1 MTDRNSR
8 LIEGPIPKTLIM
20 LTIPMIFGTIS
31 MIIFN
36 LTDTFFV
43 GQLGTGQL
51 AAMSFTFPVV
61 LFVNNLAHAVAIG
74 ASAVISHSIGE
85 GNRNKVKRLTTDS
98 IVLSLLLVGFIVPI
112 GLLTINPLFHFLGAS
127 LEIITYIREY
137 MVIWYLG
144 LVFIVVPMVG
154 TNAIRA
160 AGDTKTPAF
169 IMMFAAGANIILD
182 PILIFGIGPV
192 PRLEIAGAAMA
203 TVIARALTLIM
214 SLYFLYYNER
224 MLSFDIPSLNSILV
238 SWIQILYIGLPN
250 AGAMIIT
257 PLAAGFITRIV
268 ATYGS
273 DAVAGFGIATRMDSF
288 ALIVIMALA
297 SVVGP
302 FIGQNWGA
310 GKFDRIKSGTKFSYR
325 FSLIWGLIMFIVFA
339 FLGGTVGSIF
349 SDDPEVISV
358 TGLYL
363 SIVPIGYG
371 LYGIVAISTSA
382 MSVLKKPIH
391 AAILTLTQAFI
402 LYIPMAYVGSLLV
415 GLWGVFLALPVSYL
429 VSSIVA
435 IYTLNRIIMYRE
447 KTVKRVIDQKIIQM
461 EA

>member
-1 MTDRNSR
+1 M
-8 LIEGPIPKTLIM
+8 IEGPIPKTLIM

-297 SVVGP
+297 SG
-302 FIGQNWGA
+302 
-310 GKFDRIKSGTKFSYR
+310 
-325 FSLIWGLIMFIVFA
+325 
-339 FLGGTVGSIF
+339 
-349 SDDPEVISV
+349 
-358 TGLYL
+358 
-363 SIVPIGYG
+363 
-371 LYGIVAISTSA
+371 
-382 MSVLKKPIH
+382 
-391 AAILTLTQAFI
+391 
-402 LYIPMAYVGSLLV
+402 
-415 GLWGVFLALPVSYL
+415 
-429 VSSIVA
+429 
-435 IYTLNRIIMYRE
+435 
-447 KTVKRVIDQKIIQM
+447 
-461 EA
+461 